1 MTRNHRIVL
10 LLPIV
15 ALIVAASCVPAKRY
29 EELNSRYQDALEASR
44 KAQQRQDS
52 MQVALNELGSKHN
65 ALTQQLDRL
74 LQDSL
79 TQGQALR
86 QAQEENN
93 KLQRNYADLERMQK
107 TLVEG
112 NQRETTKMLA
122 EMQRM
127 QRELQQ
133 REDAVKA
140 LEQELHRKKN
150 ALAAIETEQSQTRRH
165 LDSLRVGLQAT
176 SEALAQQN
184 KAYADLQR
192 AMARK
197 DSATAALKD
206 RVAKA
211 LFGFQG
217 KGLTVHEK
225 DGRVYVSLE
234 EQLMFKS
241 GSYTVDARGQEAIK
255 QLIPVLEQNTEVNI
269 LVEGH
274 TDDVPMRGSGPIA
287 DNWDLSVKRATSIV
301 KLLINGSTIAPARI
315 SAAGRAEYVP
325 LNPEKTSQA
334 RQQNRRTEIILTPR
348 LEELAALLGQ

>member
-1 MTRNHRIVL
+1 ML
-10 LLPIV
+10 
-15 ALIVAASCVPAKRY
+15 AASCVPAKRY
-29 EELNSRYQDALEASR
+29 EELNNRYQDALESSR

-52 MQVALNELGSKHN
+52 LQVALNELTSKHN
-65 ALTQQLDRL
+65 ALSQQVDRL

-79 TQGQALR
+79 TQGQELR
-86 QAQEENN
+86 KAQEEND

-127 QRELQQ
+127 QRELQK
-133 REDAVKA
+133 REDAVKS
-140 LEQELHRKKN
+140 LEQELHKRKN
-150 ALAAIETEQSQTRRH
+150 DLAAIETEQAKTRRH
-165 LDSLRVGLQAT
+165 LDSLRLGLQAT
-176 SEALAQQN
+176 SSELEKQN

-197 DSATAALKD
+197 DSATAALKE

-211 LFGFQG
+211 LFGFQD

-225 DGRVYVSLE
+225 DGRVYVSLD

-255 QLIPVLEQNTEVNI
+255 QLVPVLEQNSDVNI
-269 LVEGH
+269 VVEGH
-274 TDDVPMRGSGPIA
+274 TDDVPMRGTGPIA

-301 KLLINGSTIAPARI
+301 KLLINGSKIDPARI

-325 LNPEKTSQA
+325 LNTEKTPEA

>member
-1 MTRNHRIVL
+1 ML
-10 LLPIV
+10 
-15 ALIVAASCVPAKRY
+15 AASCVPAKRY
-29 EELNSRYQDALEASR
+29 EELNNRYQDALESSR

-52 MQVALNELGSKHN
+52 LQVALNELTSKHN
-65 ALTQQLDRL
+65 ALSQQVDRL

-79 TQGQALR
+79 TQGQELR
-86 QAQEENN
+86 KAQEEND

-127 QRELQQ
+127 QRELQK
-133 REDAVKA
+133 REDAVKS
-140 LEQELHRKKN
+140 LEQELHKRKN
-150 ALAAIETEQSQTRRH
+150 DLAAIETEQAKTRRH
-165 LDSLRVGLQAT
+165 LDSLQLGLQAT
-176 SEALAQQN
+176 SSELEKQN

-197 DSATAALKD
+197 DSATAALKE

-211 LFGFQG
+211 LFGFQD

-225 DGRVYVSLE
+225 DGRVYVSLD

-255 QLIPVLEQNTEVNI
+255 QLVPVLEQNTDVNI
-269 LVEGH
+269 VVEGH
-274 TDDVPMRGSGPIA
+274 TDDVPMRGTGPIA

-301 KLLINGSTIAPARI
+301 KLLINGSKIDPARI

-325 LNPEKTSQA
+325 LNTEKTPEA